1 MCGIV
6 GAACALPYRLSVSPA
21 RLAHMRDLLT
31 HRGPDDAGIWS
42 TPNVALAH
50 RRLSILD
57 PTPAGHQPMLTPDA
71 RHALVYNGELY
82 NDTELRHRLAR
93 QGVTFASNCDTETLL
108 AVLARFGSDAAEH
121 LRGMYAFAYLDL
133 AAQRLTL
140 ARDPL
145 GIKPLYYW
153 IGPAGDHLELVFASE
168 PRAILAHPHVPA
180 RPDLH
185 AINHYLTTIRTTLTD
200 HTLFE
205 GVRTV
210 RPGQWLT
217 FDLRDP
223 TLDPDI
229 CDNSLITRAPDATT
243 REIVERSI
251 VAHLRTDVPL
261 CSLLSGGLDSTII
274 AAVSAQHHSGLHTY
288 CAGSPEPASDTDDL
302 ACARRAAQALGLA
315 HTQTII
321 DHHAFSEL
329 WPSLITRLGVPL
341 STPNEVA
348 INAVARDLKSAS
360 HTVALSGEGADEL
373 FAGYDHSLA
382 LARDFHARNPHA
394 SLSDMARF
402 EIEANAWIPTS
413 LKPAALTDRFTL
425 DTDRDELLACELE
438 REFRWCERAAAAAA
452 SGTSQDRRLH
462 HHLLFQQRVNLAGLL
477 QRLDTSTML
486 ESVEGRTPL
495 ADAVVAAH
503 ARSLSMDAL
512 INWRTDRVETH
523 VETKIPLRR
532 AFADM
537 IPAEPLARPKASFP
551 LPFQEWMHTLAPRVR
566 SSTLVRDIFSTAAI
580 EIVAQNPGSAWRIA
594 WPMINLA
601 LWDAAIFG
609 SRGGI
614 DTNNN
619 ARAEARAL

>member
-6 GAACALPYRLSVSPA
+6 GAACALPHRLSVSPA
-21 RLAHMRDLLT
+21 RLVQMRDLLT
-31 HRGPDDAGIWS
+31 HRGPDDAGIW
-42 TPNVALAH
+42 TTRNVALAH

-82 NDTELRHRLAR
+82 NDTELRQRLAR

-108 AVLARFGSDAAEH
+108 AVLARFNSDAARH

-153 IGPAGDHLELVFASE
+153 IGPAGDHFELVFASE

-185 AINHYLTTIRTTLTD
+185 AINHYLTTIRTTLAD
-200 HTLFE
+200 QTLFE

-223 TLDPDI
+223 TLTPDI
-229 CDNSLITRAPDATT
+229 HDNSLINRVPDATT
-243 REIVERSI
+243 RDIVERSI

-274 AAVSAQHHSGLHTY
+274 AAVAAQHHSGLHTY
-288 CAGSPEPASDTDDL
+288 CAGSLDPTSDTDDL

-321 DHHAFSEL
+321 DHHAFSEH

-341 STPNEVA
+341 TTPNEVA
-348 INAVARDLKSAS
+348 INAVARELKSAG

-382 LARDFHARNPHA
+382 MARDFHASNPSA

-402 EIEANAWIPTS
+402 EIESNAWIPTS

-425 DTDRDELLACELE
+425 DTSRDELLTGELE
-438 REFRWCERAAAAAA
+438 REFRWCERAAAA
-452 SGTSQDRRLH
+452 SGAPQDRRLYL
-462 HHLLFQQRVNLAGLL
+462 HLLLQQRVNLAGLL

-495 ADAVVAAH
+495 ADAVVATH
-503 ARSLSMDAL
+503 ARSLCMGSL
-512 INWRTDRVETH
+512 ISWNDDR

-532 AFADM
+532 VFSGM
-537 IPAEPLARPKASFP
+537 IPAEPLARAKASFP

-580 EIVAQNPGSAWRIA
+580 EIVAQNPASAWRIA

-601 LWDAAIFG
+601 LWDVAVFG
-609 SRGGI
+609 SSPSI
-614 DTNNN
+614 HKNNN
-619 ARAEARAL
+619 AQAEARAL